1 MSQLCFSFCVLV
13 SALIYNLK
21 FHYVCSYFKS
31 FKSFGGGEMGDRNKS
46 KMNNFGCTIFFYKF
60 SLILI
65 SCTTN
70 PYITNN
76 KINFML
82 FLQDWGFLM
91 FSNLGSS
98 DLKLGNI
105 FVSTLP

>member
-1 MSQLCFSFCVLV
+1 MYVLT
-13 SALIYNLK
+13 
-21 FHYVCSYFKS
+21 FKS

-46 KMNNFGCTIFFYKF
+46 KMNNFGRTIFFFYKF

-70 PYITNN
+70 PYITNS

-82 FLQDWGFLM
+82 FLQDLGFLM
-91 FSNLGSS
+91 LSNLGSS